1 VVRMP
6 GHRSPDGTVMVRGT
20 GGYPTNGEDDS
31 KLAKVIIVLA
41 YIMVVLTFPI
51 SIWYCFKV
59 VNEYER
65 AVIFRLG
72 RLKHGGARGPGL
84 FFVLPYVDSYRKIG
98 LRAGCYDIDEQ
109 LIMTKDSVTVKVDA
123 IVLFQVFNPLA
134 AVCNNKNY
142 RHSTLTLA
150 RTMLRNI
157 LGTNSLAEMLSEREK
172 IAKQLT
178 ADLERA
184 TDKWGIHV
192 LRVEIKDVCLAK
204 EMQRVMAAEAEA
216 TRDAR
221 AKVIHSE
228 GERKA
233 AKALTEAA
241 LLLEQNS
248 ACLPLRYLQ
257 EMTNIA
263 TEKNSTIVFP
273 LPLSM
278 LKGFQQQKEEMQLKK
293 RALMKP
299 LTAAA

>member
-1 VVRMP
+1 MP
-6 GHRSPDGTVMVRGT
+6 GHRSPDGTVMVRG
-20 GGYPTNGEDDS
+20 GQPTHGEDDS
-31 KLAKVIIVLA
+31 KIAKIIIAFAFFFVVI
-41 YIMVVLTFPI
+41 TFPI
-51 SIWYCFKV
+51 SVWFCFKV

-84 FFVLPYVDSYRKIG
+84 FFVLPYVDNFRRIG

-109 LIMTKDSVTVKVDA
+109 LIMTKDSVTVRVDA

-134 AVCNNKNY
+134 AVCNNKNFK
-142 RHSTLTLA
+142 HSTLTLA
-150 RTMLRNI
+150 RTMLRTV
-157 LGTNSLAEMLSEREK
+157 LGTISLAEMLSEREE
-172 IAKQLT
+172 IARQLT

-192 LRVEIKDVCLAK
+192 LRVEIKDVCLAR

-241 LLLEQNS
+241 LLLEQNP

-257 EMTNIA
+257 EMTSIA
-263 TEKNSTIVFP
+263 SEKNSTIVFP

-278 LKGFQQQKEEMQLKK
+278 LKGFQEQQQCPDLQLKK
-293 RALMKP
+293 RAISKI
-299 LTAAA
+299 A